1 MTEEFELQRL
11 RRNTGENAICELYD
25 AVRELKLDLAQLK
38 FEVEVLKNSRVVE
51 KWIARSQ

>member
-1 MTEEFELQRL
+1 MDEFELQRL